1 MIGFYK
7 KGNDWLVGEGLW
19 GGSGNWEFTWSDDQ
33 VVVRLRN
40 DNVYVINCP
49 YSLIDKDD
57 TGAKYASFNEF
68 ADTVSDFFLDAS
80 SGGGDV
86 SWGDITG
93 NPDDSDALDG
103 RLLPE
108 GGAANQVPKKQA
120 DGSVI
125 WAVDTNTTYT
135 AMTASEA
142 TAGTSTT
149 ARTITAKV
157 LHDKIIETPPSIA
170 FTTTGTSGASTY
182 NAETGALNIPVYA
195 NTTYATMTAAEATT
209 GTVTTARTISAK
221 VLNDAVV
228 ERLPEPTSLVPS
240 GGTNNQ
246 VLKIVNGVPAWGS
259 DANSS
264 YSVITE
270 AEITDGTATRE
281 RVISAQRL
289 KFALDSIPQMTAA
302 LAEAGT
308 DETLMLIS
316 PKVLADEITRR
327 LA

>member
-40 DNVYVINCP
+40 NNVYVINCP
-49 YSLIDKDD
+49 YSLIDKDE
-57 TGAKYASFNEF
+57 TGTKYASFSEF

-80 SGGGDV
+80 SGGGSV

-93 NPDDSDALDG
+93 DPDDSDALDG

-125 WAVDTNTTYT
+125 WAADTNTIYT

-142 TAGTSTT
+142 T
-149 ARTITAKV
+149 
-157 LHDKIIETPPSIA
+157 
-170 FTTTGTSGASTY
+170 TGTA
-182 NAETGALNIPVYA
+182 
-195 NTTYATMTAAEATT
+195 
-209 GTVTTARTISAK
+209 TTARTISAK

-246 VLKIVNGVPAWGS
+246 VLKIVGGVPSWGT
-259 DANSS
+259 DTNTT
-264 YSVITE
+264 YTVITE
-270 AEITDGTATRE
+270 AEITDGTATTARA
-281 RVISAQRL
+281 ISAQRL